1 MPSFA
6 VSSYARY
13 QSYVARQPLRG
24 VAVWRW
30 SGVAVVLAL
39 MVACAARVPPHREAG
54 EESAPAPNSSK
65 ALGQAFLHEALQTY
79 RFVKDP
85 DVTGPVQRT
94 GQRLVDAI
102 GEDPTAFHFF
112 VVDVPQLNAFAI
124 PGGYIFV
131 FTGLLAKLDD
141 EEELAGVLAHELGHV
156 QHNHFFQDDSKIQA
170 LNLAS
175 IAALLL
181 SKGNPAAFAFT
192 QGAGYNL
199 QLGYSRE
206 HEAEADA
213 SAVGYLRKAG
223 YDPNG
228 LVRFFR
234 ALEFYERFNPPQVPD
249 YFMTHPGVSERLRV
263 VQAMVGEEEH
273 PGHAEQPSLE
283 WGRLR
288 ASVAIPIET
297 AAPLSSGERY
307 LRAVARL
314 KQNRTAE
321 AIDDLRAV
329 LAVEPHHARARADL
343 GLALLKTRAFADAE
357 TAARQSLADDPNQAL
372 PSIVLGILA
381 QDAGRHDEAIAHFQ
395 SALPLEPYDPMIH
408 FRLAQSFAAHGDRA
422 LETYHMGWYFRL
434 NLQPKAAGTQLKQVA
449 ADAQADPEL
458 RRRAQRD
465 LAEIRRE
472 GV

>member
-1 MPSFA
+1 M
-6 VSSYARY
+6 
-13 QSYVARQPLRG
+13 LT
-24 VAVWRW
+24 
-30 SGVAVVLAL
+30 
-39 MVACAARVPPHREAG
+39 VACAARVPSHREAG
-54 EESAPAPNSSK
+54 EESAPAPNSHK
-65 ALGQAFLHEALQTY
+65 ALGQAFLNEAFKTY
-79 RFVKDP
+79 QFVTDP

-94 GQRLVDAI
+94 GRRLVEGL
-102 GEDPTAFHFF
+102 GEDPSAFHFF
-112 VVDVPQLNAFAI
+112 VVEEPSLNAFAV

-131 FTGLLAKLDD
+131 FTGLLTKLDD
-141 EEELAGVLAHELGHV
+141 EDELAGVLAHELGHV
-156 QHNHFFQDDSKIQA
+156 QHNHFFQDDSKMQA
-170 LNLAS
+170 INLAS

-181 SKGNPAAFAFT
+181 SKGNPAAFAFI

-228 LVRFFR
+228 LVRFFQ
-234 ALEFYERFNPPQVPD
+234 ALEFYERFNNPAVPS
-249 YFMTHPGVSERLRV
+249 YFMTHPGVSERIRV
-263 VQAMVGEEEH
+263 VKAMIGEEEH

-283 WGRLR
+283 WDRLR
-288 ASVAIPIET
+288 ASLAIPIET

-314 KQNRTAE
+314 KQNRIAE

-329 LAVEPHHARARADL
+329 LAMEPHHARARADL

-372 PSIVLGILA
+372 PSIVLGTLA
-381 QDAGRHDEAIAHFQ
+381 QDAGRHDEAITHFKT
-395 SALPLEPYDPMIH
+395 ALALEPRDPMIH
-408 FRLAQSFAAHGDRA
+408 FRLAQSFAAVGDRA

-434 NLQPKAAGTQLKQVA
+434 NLEPKAAWVQLKRVA
-449 ADAQADPEL
+449 MDTQADPEL
-458 RRRAQRD
+458 RRQAQQD